1 MQDSRRKSVTF
12 TPETKQEDGF
22 SALSFSRQQFQSQ
35 SSDQSQSE
43 SPQPDSAPT
52 QSEKK
57 IKRLKTKQSR
67 EVEDADYPSSKPAI
81 VSESPALGIAS
92 TATETAGARSSPEA
106 QPSRDT
112 DDANGSKKKK
122 AKDKSSESRAITSSI
137 EYLQQFSQDRA
148 LWRFNKKKQ
157 TILLKN
163 LFDIHLI
170 PLQHDQVIVEY
181 ISGLQ
186 GEAARQ
192 RLIETATSILQ
203 SIAEKQDDFEMQSME
218 SEEARRRAYAD
229 ALKKEIMRYER
240 SNVEPNESDEKQLA
254 DTKREIERGQRA
266 EAVLFKLLEKELY
279 PGKYAQ
285 PNATP
290 QQLAKTSNLNG
301 NGKHEAPVSTATS
314 VSQAASVQRII
325 ATEGTRATGLKR
337 KKRKTRTSSPNEDSS
352 SSSSDTNSDTNTNT
366 PPSDGPRSVREAL
379 AATSALDSWASS
391 KKSSIPS
398 ATGKGKKTL
407 FDDDLLEKKF
417 PQEKTYHEM
426 APKRKVGE
434 EKKGRGFHYTHGAL
448 ADESGSESE

>member
-22 SALSFSRQQFQSQ
+22 SALNFSRQQFQSQ

-92 TATETAGARSSPEA
+92 TAIETAAARSSPEA

-229 ALKKEIMRYER
+229 ALRNQIMRYER
-240 SNVEPNESDEKQLA
+240 SNAEPNESDEKQLT
-254 DTKREIERGQRA
+254 DMKREIERGQRA

-279 PGKYAQ
+279 PEKYAQ
-285 PNATP
+285 PNAST
-290 QQLAKTSNLNG
+290 QQPAKTSNLSG
-301 NGKHEAPVSTATS
+301 NSKRESS
-314 VSQAASVQRII
+314 VSNTASASQVAGIKRAI
-325 ATEGTRATGLKR
+325 ATEGTPATGLKR
-337 KKRKTRTSSPNEDSS
+337 KKRKKRTSSPNDDSS
-352 SSSSDTNSDTNTNT
+352 SSSSDSDSDTNTT
-366 PPSDGPRSVREAL
+366 PSDGPRSVHEAL
-379 AATSALDSWASS
+379 TITSAFDSRASS
-391 KKSSIPS
+391 KKSSVPS
-398 ATGKGKKTL
+398 ATGKGKKIV
-407 FDDDLLEKKF
+407 FDNDLLDKRF

-426 APKRKVGE
+426 APKRKAGE
-434 EKKGRGFHYTHGAL
+434 EEKGRGFHYTHGAL